1 MKFDHRGNL
10 HPYQKFELSL
20 KEFEDF
26 FIQPF
31 PKNSTRHIIFQNY
44 LRFIADFRK
53 EVTDSFSQ
61 WINGSFVTDKLN
73 PNDIDFVSIIDADI
87 FERNEELIEAK
98 FRLKGAKSIYQ
109 VDAYTVKKYPEGH
122 KKQLISKHELVYW
135 NNWFSETKK
144 NRMKKKFPKGFIEIN
159 FSENDTDE

>member
-10 HPYQKFELSL
+10 YPYQKIELSL
-20 KEFEDF
+20 KEFEGF

-31 PKNSTRHIIFQNY
+31 PENSSRHVIFENY
-44 LRFIADFRK
+44 LRFIADFK
-53 EVTDSFSQ
+53 QEVTNNFSQ
-61 WINGSFVTDKLN
+61 WINGSFVTNKLN

-87 FERNEELIEAK
+87 FAEKEELIESK
-98 FRLKGAKSIYQ
+98 FRLKSAKTEYQ
-109 VDAYTVKKYPEGH
+109 VDAYTVKKYPINH
-122 KKQLISKHELVYW
+122 KKRLISQHELVYW

-159 FSENDTDE
+159 FSENDK